1 MMGITL
7 RQATQDD
14 SDRLFAWRNDP
25 LVQANSRSTA
35 PVTRE
40 QHAHFMQFY
49 VNYGYPQHLVL
60 IAEKEDSH
68 APVGVVRFDGNRR
81 DVMRFEVSISV
92 AAPYRGQGMAAPML
106 RDACQYMSEY
116 TIDAHVRQENTP
128 SRRLFESCGFEEV
141 GSDHGVLHYRKEPTR

>member
-1 MMGITL
+1 MMGIRL

-14 SDRLFAWRNDP
+14 SERLFAWRNDP
-25 LVQANSRSTA
+25 AVQAASRSTA

-40 QHAHFMQFY
+40 QHKHFMQFY

-68 APVGVVRFDGNRR
+68 APIGVVRFDSMKS
-81 DVMRFEVSISV
+81 DVMKFEVSISL
-92 AAPYRGQGMAAPML
+92 ASAFRGQGLSGLVL

-116 TIDAHVRQENTP
+116 TIDAHVKQENIP
-128 SRRLFESCGFEEV
+128 SRKLFESCGFEEIARKD
-141 GSDHGVLHYRKEPTR
+141 GILQFRKEPTR